1 LMKYAKQREDAKA
14 QFKAGGRD
22 DLIEN
27 EDKEL
32 AIVAEYLPEP
42 MSDEE
47 LEQIISEIIQKTEAS
62 SMKDMG
68 RVMGVA
74 KKEIGSRADGGRI
87 SKMVKK
93 LLQ

>member
-1 LMKYAKQREDAKA
+1 
-14 QFKAGGRD
+14 
-22 DLIEN
+22 
-27 EDKEL
+27 
-32 AIVAEYLPEP
+32 
-42 MSDEE
+42 MSEEE